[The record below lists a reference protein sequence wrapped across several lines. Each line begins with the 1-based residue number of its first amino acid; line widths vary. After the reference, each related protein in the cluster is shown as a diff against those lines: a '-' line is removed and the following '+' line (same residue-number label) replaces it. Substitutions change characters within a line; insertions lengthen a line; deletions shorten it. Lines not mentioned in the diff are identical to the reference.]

1 MENTLIDYTTLTKIQ
16 LVSLCKE
23 RGIKGHSQV
32 GITKDKIIKLLKG
45 EIEYI
50 DTRKS
55 CNWSDNRKESFEK
68 TLKAKRLK
76 NNLFD
81 YLMKNNSSLV
91 NKYAGNPDDLKVI
104 SYGTMIQYKWKCKNY
119 SECSGIFE
127 ARPRDIF
134 RSDSK
139 SPMKYCNKCKYK
151 DNGITYQKNMLE
163 KNGSIQ
169 TKMPDIISVWCENN
183 KYKPSEL
190 TNYSHKN
197 VTLKC
202 PNRSAKHPDYE
213 IKVYNIQISNCTSCP
228 KCSLKTSKAEMR
240 IYSELKYVFKD
251 VKWQHKIEGKEA
263 DIIIEDIKLV
273 IEVDGFPRHRDK
285 AEKDLQ
291 NIAYLKKMDI
301 MY

>member
-91 NKYAGNPDDLKVI
+91 NKYAGNPDV
-104 SYGTMIQYKWKCKNY
+104 
-119 SECSGIFE
+119 
-127 ARPRDIF
+127 
-134 RSDSK
+134 
-139 SPMKYCNKCKYK
+139 
-151 DNGITYQKNMLE
+151 
-163 KNGSIQ
+163 
-169 TKMPDIISVWCENN
+169 
-183 KYKPSEL
+183 
-190 TNYSHKN
+190 
-197 VTLKC
+197 
-202 PNRSAKHPDYE
+202 
-213 IKVYNIQISNCTSCP
+213 
-228 KCSLKTSKAEMR
+228 
-240 IYSELKYVFKD
+240 
-251 VKWQHKIEGKEA
+251 
-263 DIIIEDIKLV
+263 
-273 IEVDGFPRHRDK
+273 
-285 AEKDLQ
+285 
-291 NIAYLKKMDI
+291 
-301 MY
+301 